1 MGANGDLLREVF
13 DRVNARDF
21 GSLAS
26 ELIAPEFVRHDLA
39 DLWVGV
45 EGQGGVQDFL
55 VMLTVAAPDLHLEI
69 EDLIED
75 GDRVVVRFTMS
86 GTHTGG
92 PLLGVDPGG
101 ARIQLNAVNVYRV
114 QEGRIA
120 ETWQLADGLGL
131 HRALGL
137 L

>member
-1 MGANGDLLREVF
+1 MGSNGDLLRDVF
-13 DRVNARDF
+13 DRVNRRDF
-21 GSLAS
+21 SSLAS

-45 EGQGGVQDFL
+45 EGPGGVQDFL
-55 VMLTVAAPDLHLEI
+55 AMLTVAAPDLHLEI
-69 EDLIED
+69 HDLIED
-75 GDRVVVRFTMS
+75 GDRVAVRFTMA

-92 PLLGVDPGG
+92 PLLGVDPAG
-101 ARIQLNAVNVYRV
+101 AQFRLNAVNVYRV
-114 QEGRIA
+114 HEGRIA
-120 ETWQLADGLGL
+120 ETWQLQDGLGL